1 MKAFVAKF
9 LAGKLKQYLM
19 SEEIPKDFDKEE
31 VKVLV
36 GKNFHA
42 CRGLPTSCSLPLP
55 LPLPRSAEACRR
67 PDPYLHLYFYLYLYL
82 YPAEVCRGPW
92 LPLLPP
98 VLLFPSIQL
107 PTSLHLEAKRAS
119 VPEFSTV
126 VSTRG
131 GTDI

>member
-82 YPAEVCRGPW
+82 YPAEVPGFLFC
-92 LPLLPP
+92 PLFSFSPP
-98 VLLFPSIQL
+98 SNSQQAF
-107 PTSLHLEAKRAS
+107 T
-119 VPEFSTV
+119 
-126 VSTRG
+126 
-131 GTDI
+131 